1 MYPGLSP
8 SIHFW
13 PEYSVDCASVE
24 AGFLVESD
32 HRPRFYRQLDRQV
45 WEDIPR
51 EMREVVA
58 AHDVGDTCPR
68 HLRPEFIA
76 AKARCSRQEAI
87 QLADALAVLDANER
101 VAGEIFR
108 WVRHRGAEA
117 TLGYLHKFLVAVAE
131 VETEKQDD
139 FADIPTAKLREYA
152 RALGEPPRFG
162 RHHVIAAVQ
171 RAEERLNDHTEP
183 ETIGYH
189 KLGDDGTEDDW
200 VSRQPPWFQMLLAK
214 VKACASVDDLKEIG
228 KAVFASN
235 VTGDRASVFW
245 SFYNV
250 RKRYLESRLHLSRTA
265 HNFISRIHSA
275 GPTQLGALG
284 RNLYKLQRGVIKGP
298 VFRPHEW
305 TAIWAAYNE
314 AKAALPAKA
323 A

>member
-45 WEDIPR
+45 WEGIPR

-245 SFYNV
+245 SFYNI

-265 HNFISRIHSA
+265 QNFISRIRSA